1 MMRKY
6 GLDANNVV
14 DALIADA
21 GGKPMPLTANFRCC
35 VVRGRL
41 ILCVLT

>member
-21 GGKPMPLTANFRCC
+21 GGKPLPLTA
-35 VVRGRL
+35 
-41 ILCVLT
+41 I